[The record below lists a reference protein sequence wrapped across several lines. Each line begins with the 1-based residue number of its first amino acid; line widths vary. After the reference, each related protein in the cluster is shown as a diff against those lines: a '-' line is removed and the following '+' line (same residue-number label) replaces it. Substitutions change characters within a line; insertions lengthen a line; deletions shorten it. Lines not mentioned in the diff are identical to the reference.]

1 MTNLSCWRARGA
13 RGPCI
18 VSGLLGVGLALAPAA
33 CGSVAATQDGLD
45 ASFGPGTHKE
55 GGSPDTG
62 RLGSGS
68 GCGAS
73 GVGAGCA
80 CTEGEQRTCYT
91 GAAGTAGVG
100 GCKAGVE
107 TCVRFQES
115 QLAFGPCVGEV
126 IPGGADGQ
134 CVVDAARPRE
144 ASLVDAGHDAGLP
157 DATQRD
163 APRDS
168 AHSPADVTT
177 SRDGGGGSDARTAGS
192 SVVLFGGWAASEELA
207 DTWTWDGAVWTQRS
221 VVGPSERSGTVMAP
235 LGGALVLFGG
245 FGPVDAGPSV
255 LGDTWTWDGTAWSQL
270 EVSGPPAREFAA
282 MAPLGGEVVL
292 FGGLS
297 GDGAVYL
304 GDTWTWD
311 GATWTPL
318 AVSGPPARGRAV
330 MAPLGDKLVLF
341 GGESADGW
349 LSDTWTWDGAAWTQ
363 LSVTGPAERLDPMMA
378 PLGGALVLFG
388 GFGLVG
394 PSESVLGDTWTWD
407 GSMWSDSAPPGLR
420 RARPRW
426 WPRSTARSC
435 SSGARRARRNPSTTR
450 GRGTARRGP
459 RSAPPGLRRA
469 AAPRWPRVDT
479 R

>member
-1 MTNLSCWRARGA
+1 MTILSCWTARSG
-13 RGPCI
+13 RSPRI

-33 CGSVAATQDGLD
+33 CGSVAATADGQD
-45 ASFGPGTHKE
+45 ASFGPGSHKE

-207 DTWTWDGAVWTQRS
+207 DTWTWDGAVWTQ
-221 VVGPSERSGTVMAP
+221 
-235 LGGALVLFGG
+235 
-245 FGPVDAGPSV
+245 
-255 LGDTWTWDGTAWSQL
+255 
-270 EVSGPPAREFAA
+270 
-282 MAPLGGEVVL
+282 
-292 FGGLS
+292 
-297 GDGAVYL
+297 
-304 GDTWTWD
+304 
-311 GATWTPL
+311 
-318 AVSGPPARGRAV
+318 
-330 MAPLGDKLVLF
+330 
-341 GGESADGW
+341 
-349 LSDTWTWDGAAWTQ
+349 
-363 LSVTGPAERLDPMMA
+363 LSVIGPAERLDPVMA

-394 PSESVLGDTWTWD
+394 PEESVLGDTWTW
-407 GSMWSDSAPPGLR
+407 GGTMWSDLGTSGPPAREAAMVAPFNGEVVLFGGSTGEEESLDDTWTWDGSTWTEVGTSGPP
-420 RARPRW
+420 ARCC
-426 WPRSTARSC
+426 A
-435 SSGARRARRNPSTTR
+435 AMATR
-450 GRGTARRGP
+450 
-459 RSAPPGLRRA
+459 
-469 AAPRWPRVDT
+469 
-479 R
+479 